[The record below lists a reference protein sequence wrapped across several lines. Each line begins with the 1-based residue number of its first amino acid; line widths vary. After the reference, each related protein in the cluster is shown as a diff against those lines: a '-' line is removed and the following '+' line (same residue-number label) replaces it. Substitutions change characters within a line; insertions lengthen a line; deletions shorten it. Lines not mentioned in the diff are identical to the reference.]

1 MVSYD
6 VKEEGDRLIITLD
19 PGQPVELTDL
29 ADSFAAL
36 SRIYERHYR
45 SGSDDAPRLFVTKL
59 ETGSV
64 IAEIAPYGVM
74 MGGIAMMDGGMIV
87 TDFANR
93 VWRGISYFTGWGKDT
108 KLLEAPSKEDA
119 ADLKEFTRPLVGKTG
134 ARLGI
139 KQARY
144 EKTDGEKKTVVE
156 YKFDEA
162 ELNKA
167 SVNMDKALAL
177 PAPKK
182 PEDEDQ
188 DDKIRSEV
196 MLFLEQANRGPGKE
210 KGRTGDRG
218 RVPDISDKVLPVY
231 FRQSIQGLKEKMLQG
246 KDNPFAMVFVVDI
259 YATRMDGEIKGYT
272 VTEIHDSFERDDE

>member
-6 VKEEGDRLIITLD
+6 VKEEGDRLIVTLD

-29 ADSFAAL
+29 ADSFSAL
-36 SRIYERHYR
+36 ARIYERHYR
-45 SGSDDAPRLFVTKL
+45 SGKDDAPRLFLTKL

-74 MGGIAMMDGGMIV
+74 MGGIAMMDGGVIV

-93 VWRGISYFTGWGKDT
+93 VWQGISYFAGGGSDV
-108 KLLEAPSKEDA
+108 KLLDAPSKEDA

-144 EKTDGEKKTVVE
+144 EKTDGERKTVVE
-156 YKFDEA
+156 YTFDEA

-167 SVNMDKALAL
+167 SVNMEKALML
-177 PAPKK
+177 PAPMK
-182 PEDEDQ
+182 PEESKDS
-188 DDKIRSEV
+188 KILTEV
-196 MLFLEQANRGPGKE
+196 MLFIEQANRGPGKE

-218 RVPDISDKVLPVY
+218 RVPDISDKVFPVY
-231 FRQSIQGLKEKMLQG
+231 FRQSIQGLKDKMVQSEESKRPSHSAG
-246 KDNPFAMVFVVDI
+246 V
-259 YATRMDGEIKGYT
+259 
-272 VTEIHDSFERDDE
+272 